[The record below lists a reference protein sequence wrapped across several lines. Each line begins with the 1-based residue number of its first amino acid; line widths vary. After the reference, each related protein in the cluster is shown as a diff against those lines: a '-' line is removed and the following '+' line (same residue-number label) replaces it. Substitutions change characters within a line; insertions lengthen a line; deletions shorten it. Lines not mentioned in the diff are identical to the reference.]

1 MYSMNSH
8 KRILKNAIFLYGL
21 TFSNYFIGLL
31 MFPYLSRVLSVERFG
46 VVGFATSFC
55 LIFQMIVEYGFQI
68 STTATVSLHRDD
80 LPVLSRV
87 ISTMTYAK
95 TVLLVMTIIAFAIC
109 SLQMTSV
116 RSHISFILLF
126 FIDSVVK
133 AFLPDAYFRGV
144 ERMKDITIRT
154 VAAKSGILVMT
165 ILFVKN
171 DNTAYIYPLSM
182 IIFDMIA
189 LVWAFILLR
198 KDGLSPTGTT
208 GTELLT
214 ALKES
219 FWFFIS
225 RVSVSI
231 NGSLGSIFLGQQY
244 TPNSVE
250 MGLYSAS
257 TRLSTAGE
265 QMIPPVGDAL
275 YPSMMKHKDYRF
287 FYRIVVVGGTVWFI
301 VCGLVAVFAPQLCG
315 IILGGQYV
323 EAGNYLRIL
332 MVGVFFGYFSFMF
345 GYPALS
351 PIGKAT
357 YANVAI
363 MISATINLC
372 LCGLLWVSNNITL
385 LHICMVFA
393 SSNIVVF
400 IVRFSSFMTFKHQI
414 IFH

>member
-1 MYSMNSH
+1 
-8 KRILKNAIFLYGL
+8 
-21 TFSNYFIGLL
+21 
-31 MFPYLSRVLSVERFG
+31 
-46 VVGFATSFC
+46 
-55 LIFQMIVEYGFQI
+55 
-68 STTATVSLHRDD
+68 
-80 LPVLSRV
+80 
-87 ISTMTYAK
+87 MTYAK

-109 SLQMTSV
+109 SLRMTSV

-133 AFLPDAYFRGV
+133 AFLPDAYFRGI
-144 ERMKDITIRT
+144 ERMRDITIRT

-265 QMIPPVGDAL
+265 QMIPPVGVAL

-287 FYRIVVVGGTVWFI
+287 FSIVSWWSAVLY
-301 VCGLVAVFAPQLCG
+301 GLLCVDWWPY
-315 IILGGQYV
+315 LPLSYV
-323 EAGNYLRIL
+323 E
-332 MVGVFFGYFSFMF
+332 
-345 GYPALS
+345 
-351 PIGKAT
+351 
-357 YANVAI
+357 
-363 MISATINLC
+363 
-372 LCGLLWVSNNITL
+372 
-385 LHICMVFA
+385 
-393 SSNIVVF
+393 
-400 IVRFSSFMTFKHQI
+400 
-414 IFH
+414 

>member
-1 MYSMNSH
+1 MSSH
-8 KRILKNAIFLYGL
+8 KRVFKNALFLYGL

-31 MFPYLSRVLSVERFG
+31 MFPYLSRVLSVEQFG

-68 STTATVSLHRDD
+68 STTATVSLHRED
-80 LPVLSRV
+80 LPMLSRV

-95 TVLLVMTIIAFAIC
+95 TILLVMTIIAFAIC
-109 SLQMTSV
+109 GLQMASV
-116 RSHISFILLF
+116 RSHISFIFLF
-126 FIDSVVK
+126 FIDSLIK

-154 VAAKSGILVMT
+154 VVAKSGILVMT
-165 ILFVKN
+165 ILFVKD

-189 LVWAFILLR
+189 LVWAFVLLK
-198 KDGLSPTGTT
+198 KDGLTPTGTT
-208 GTELLT
+208 RKELST

-244 TPNSVE
+244 APNSVE

-265 QMIPPVGDAL
+265 QMIPPIGDAL

-287 FYRIVVVGGTVWFI
+287 FYRVVVIGGIVWFI
-301 VCGLVAVFAPQLCG
+301 VCGLVSAFAPQLCG
-315 IILGGQYV
+315 IVLGEQYV

-351 PIGKAT
+351 PMGKAT
-357 YANVAI
+357 YANIAI
-363 MISATINLC
+363 MISAATNLC
-372 LCGLLWVSNNITL
+372 LCGLLWICNSISL
-385 LHICMVFA
+385 LSICLVFA

-400 IVRFSSFMTFKHQI
+400 IVRFISFVVFTYQAKFRH
-414 IFH
+414 

>member
-1 MYSMNSH
+1 MSSH
-8 KRILKNAIFLYGL
+8 KRIFKNALFLYGL
-21 TFSNYFIGLL
+21 TFSNYLIGLL
-31 MFPYLSRVLSVERFG
+31 MFPYLSRVLSVKQFG

-55 LIFQMIVEYGFQI
+55 LIFQMIIEYGFQI
-68 STTATVSLHRDD
+68 STTATVSLHRED
-80 LPVLSRV
+80 LPMLSRV

-95 TVLLVMTIIAFAIC
+95 IALLVITTIAFALC
-109 SLQMTSV
+109 SLQMVSV
-116 RSHISFILLF
+116 RSHIGFILLF
-126 FIDSVVK
+126 FIDSVIK
-133 AFLPDAYFRGV
+133 ALFPDAYFRGV

-171 DNTAYIYPLSM
+171 DGTACIYPLSM
-182 IIFDMIA
+182 IVFDTIA
-189 LVWAFILLR
+189 LVWAFILLK
-198 KDGLSPTGTT
+198 KDGLAPTGTT
-208 GTELLT
+208 GIELLT
-214 ALKES
+214 ALKDS

-287 FYRIVVVGGTVWFI
+287 FYRVVVIGGTVWFI
-301 VCGLVAVFAPQLCG
+301 VCGLVTVFAPLLCE
-315 IILGGQYV
+315 IVLGWQYV
-323 EAGNYLRIL
+323 EAGKYLRIL
-332 MVGVFFGYFSFMF
+332 MIGVFFGYFSFIF

-363 MISATINLC
+363 MISAVTNLC
-372 LCGLLWVSNNITL
+372 LCGLLWVSNNITV
-385 LHICMVFA
+385 LHICLVFA

-400 IVRFSSFMTFKHQI
+400 IVRFVFFMFFKHQI
-414 IFH
+414 KLDKNF